1 MAMPGPIEPQI
12 DERTIRQIEWT
23 VQYAPDVATELQ
35 QVFNAWWNKKRT
47 SPMYAARG
55 RAYWAEQFYSLVK
68 IRKEIEGSR
77 SNRCP
82 ECGVKLKVRRCLA
95 CDLKLQMRV
104 KKQVA
109 SGQ

>member
-1 MAMPGPIEPQI
+1 MASPYTEPQI

-35 QVFNAWWNKKRT
+35 QLFNKFWSKRRS
-47 SPMYAARG
+47 SPSYAARG

-68 IRKEIEGSR
+68 IRKEIEGGR

-82 ECGVKLKVRRCLA
+82 ECGVKLKAKRCLA
-95 CDLKLQMRV
+95 CDLRLQMRV

-109 SGQ
+109 NGE